1 MTELTQKDLKGILA
15 HTEYVNK
22 LHAGNLES
30 TVTLDIPDTI
40 TLSSGSKTLGNLTI
54 SDYSDEYVFH
64 PHIEKTL
71 ETRRS
76 THIPIPPP
84 F

>member
-40 TLSSGSKTLGNLTI
+40 DLSSGGKTLGTLKI

-71 ETRRS
+71 ETRRP

>member
-1 MTELTQKDLKGILA
+1 VTELTQKDLKGILA
-15 HTEYVNK
+15 HTEYVNN
-22 LHAGNLES
+22 LHTENLES

-40 TLSSGSKTLGNLTI
+40 TLSSGGKTLGTLTL

-64 PHIEKTL
+64 PHNEKTL

>member
-1 MTELTQKDLKGILA
+1 VTELTQKDLKAIVA
-15 HTEYVNK
+15 HIEYVNK
-22 LHAGNLES
+22 LHVGNLES

-40 TLSSGSKTLGNLTI
+40 TLSSGSKTLGTLTL
-54 SDYSDEYVFH
+54 SDYSDEYAFH
-64 PHIEKTL
+64 PHNEKTL